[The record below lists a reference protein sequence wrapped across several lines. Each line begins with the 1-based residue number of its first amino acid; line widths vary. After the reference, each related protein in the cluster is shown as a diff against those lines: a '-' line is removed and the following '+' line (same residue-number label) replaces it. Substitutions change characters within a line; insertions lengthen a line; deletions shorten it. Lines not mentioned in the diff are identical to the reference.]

1 MACGRAVVAPRVGE
15 IPGVIEDGVDGVLV
29 PPGNAS
35 ALAGAIQMLRDDP
48 ELRRSM
54 QQAART
60 RALRDS
66 SWEQQVLRA
75 YEAVG
80 GFDTAGRV

>member
-1 MACGRAVVAPRVGE
+1 
-15 IPGVIEDGVDGVLV
+15 
-29 PPGNAS
+29 
-35 ALAGAIQMLRDDP
+35 MLRDDP

-80 GFDTAGRV
+80 GFDTAGRM